1 MTKVFRKIAFLT
13 QFGLTMLIPTCLL
26 FFLGL
31 YLDKRLGTSCLCIV
45 LFFVGAAGGITA
57 VWKLVQKELKG
68 EQKDVRNRDAA
79 SKDLDVPPS
88 CEPKTVKK
96 SPKSSDRNEG

>member
-1 MTKVFRKIAFLT
+1 MSKVFRKIAFLT
-13 QFGLTMLIPTCLL
+13 QFGLTILTPTCLL

-31 YLDKRLGTSCLCIV
+31 

-79 SKDLDVPPS
+79 SKDLDVPAS